1 MNKHFLSIIIAASLG
16 LTGCGG
22 DSKTTG
28 APTIDPDTADS
39 LNAETKVNFDII
51 SNPSSPVIV
60 TPTYLAMDQEDGTL
74 SIESTATD
82 PTDISNPVVAMGATD
97 GWSTSQPILVN
108 FTGNPL
114 NPDSAAGSFY
124 LIKSG
129 DPTDTS
135 DSTAP
140 IKLVEGQDYIV
151 QASGDTLTAVLLKP
165 LNPASNYMFAVT
177 NSLEDDQ
184 NNPVGTSG
192 SYATLK
198 STATP
203 PSPAL
208 LPAQAVTQA
217 TEAAFAQVGVD
228 KDNIIFSSW
237 FTTASVGDVLFA
249 AKSATALAINSKPS
263 DIWKGTAIDSSID
276 ITTLDTTLFNI
287 DVPTSEGNTPG
298 GKGEIFKG
306 TIHLPYFLSTDPNN
320 FLTTPW
326 QSGMPSLARI
336 QYVLANGTD
345 AEKLAVQTKIAELNI
360 DPIDFANVATDPA
373 AQQRVLTALTG
384 AEILLPDGKQ
394 LDEARLITRYSPVPK
409 LRSIASIEYT
419 LVLPS
424 DSTNCPSNSV
434 TIYQHGVTS
443 SKEKL
448 IKEENIGG
456 VNSSLADSIIGDQCR
471 AIFAINLPLHGDR
484 DIGGVTAADNP
495 SIYLNLGALTVARDN
510 LRQSTIDVINL
521 KASITRLF
529 VQIDTLAQKAPD
541 QLANL
546 GALAMLNPQAKVNFT
561 GHSLGA
567 MTGINVAN
575 VTNRPTG
582 NDAADQFFAIDQFAL
597 ANPGAEI
604 PYLLLNSGEFGNLI
618 KGNILASSNADFKN
632 QCGDT
637 PIPLCYQGYEAG
649 LISDGSETSL
659 ATLSTIYDSF
669 TQFAY
674 AAQTVLDSVDPINHS
689 LLVPSTASV
698 YLTQVQNDQTIPNLT
713 PPGTTVTGTEIPVPY
728 SPFTGTTPLLK
739 TMQLAPTTASIN
751 GTLVRNAVLFNAGSH
766 SSLLDPSSDTAVTTE
781 MQSEMHSFINGDG
794 KTLTITDTSV
804 LSSQP

>member
-51 SNPSSPVIV
+51 SNPSSPIIV

-74 SIESTATD
+74 SIESTAAD

-108 FTGNPL
+108 FKGNPL

-135 DSTAP
+135 DSTTP
-140 IKLVEGQDYIV
+140 IKLVEGQDYFV

-165 LNPASNYMFAVT
+165 LDPASNYMFAVT
-177 NSLEDDQ
+177 NTLKDDK

-198 STATP
+198 STTTP

-217 TEAAFAQVGVD
+217 TEAAFTQVGVD
-228 KDNIIFSSW
+228 KDSIIFSSW

-276 ITTLDTTLFNI
+276 TTTLDTTLFNI
-287 DVPTSEGNTPG
+287 DVPTSKGNTPSG
-298 GKGEIFKG
+298 NGEIFKG
-306 TIHLPYFLSTDPNN
+306 TIHLPYFLSTDPNI

-326 QSGMPSLARI
+326 QSGMPSLAKI

-360 DPIDFANVATDPA
+360 DPTDFANVAIDPV

-384 AEILLPDGKQ
+384 AEIILPDGEH
-394 LDEARLITRYSPVPK
+394 LDEKRLITRYSPVPK
-409 LRSIASIEYT
+409 LQSIASIEYT

-424 DSTNCPSNSV
+424 DTSACSSSSV
-434 TIYQHGVTS
+434 TIFQHGITS

-448 IKEENIGG
+448 IEEKNIGG
-456 VNSSLADSIIGDQCR
+456 VNSSLADSIIGNQCR

-484 DIGGVTAADNP
+484 GIGGVTAADNP

-529 VQIDTLAQKAPD
+529 SQFSSLTPEEFAALGPLAK
-541 QLANL
+541 
-546 GALAMLNPQAKVNFT
+546 LNPTTGVNFV

-567 MTGINVAN
+567 MTGINVAS
-575 VTNRPTG
+575 VANRPTG
-582 NDAADQFFAIDQFAL
+582 NATADQLFALNQFAF

-604 PYLLLNSGEFGNLI
+604 PYLLLNSGSFGNLI
-618 KGNILASSNADFKN
+618 KGSILASANADFKA
-632 QCGDT
+632 QCGNN
-637 PIPLCYQGYEAG
+637 PIADCYKGYEAT
-649 LISDGSETSL
+649 LINEGSESSI

-698 YLTQVQNDQTIPNLT
+698 YLTQVKNDGTIPNMT
-713 PPGTTVTGTEIPVPY
+713 TVGETVTGTNIPVPY
-728 SPFTGTTPLLK
+728 SPFTGTIPLLK
-739 TMQLAPTTASIN
+739 TMNLTPTDVSIN
-751 GTLVRNAVLFNAGSH
+751 GTLVRNAVLFNGGDH
-766 SSLLDPSSDTAVTTE
+766 SSLLDPSAYESVTVE
-781 MQSEMHSFINGDG
+781 MQKEMHSFINSDG
-794 KTLTITDTSV
+794 KTLSIENDNVINTN
-804 LSSQP
+804 

>member
-51 SNPSSPVIV
+51 SNPSSPIIV

-74 SIESTATD
+74 SIESTVDD

-108 FTGNPL
+108 FKGNPL

-140 IKLVEGQDYIV
+140 IKLVEGQDYFV

-165 LNPASNYMFAVT
+165 LEPASNYMFAVT
-177 NSLEDDQ
+177 NTLKDDK

-228 KDNIIFSSW
+228 KDSIIFSSW

-276 ITTLDTTLFNI
+276 TTTLDSTLFNI
-287 DVPTSEGNTPG
+287 DRPTSKGNTLVG
-298 GKGEIFKG
+298 LGEIFTG
-306 TIHLPYFLSTDPNN
+306 TIHLPYFLDMQPDK
-320 FLTTPW
+320 FLNTPW
-326 QSGMPSLARI
+326 QSGMPSLAKI

-360 DPIDFANVATDPA
+360 DPTDFANVATDPA

-419 LVLPS
+419 LVLPNNPS
-424 DSTNCPSNSV
+424 CKTPLSNSV

-443 SKEKL
+443 SKDTL
-448 IKEENIGG
+448 TQ
-456 VNSSLADSIIGDQCR
+456 SALADTIIGDQCR

-484 DIGGVTAADNP
+484 GIGGVTAADNP

-529 VQIDTLAQKAPD
+529 VQIGTLAQTAPD

-582 NDAADQFFAIDQFAL
+582 NDAADQLFAIDQFAL

-604 PYLLLNSGEFGNLI
+604 PYLLLNSGSFGNLI

-751 GTLVRNAVLFNAGSH
+751 GTLVKNAVLFNAGSH
-766 SSLLDPSSDTAVTTE
+766 SSLLDPSSDAAVTSE

-804 LSSQP
+804 LNAAP

>member
-97 GWSTSQPILVN
+97 GWSTSQPILVS

-263 DIWKGTAIDSSID
+263 DIWKGTAIDSS
-276 ITTLDTTLFNI
+276 LDTTVLDASLFNI
-287 DVPTSEGNTPG
+287 DPPTTPG
-298 GKGEIFKG
+298 TPTPLGKGEVFTG
-306 TIHLPYFLSTDPNN
+306 TIHLPYFLSNDPNK

-326 QSGMPSLARI
+326 QSGLPSIARI
-336 QYVLANGTD
+336 QYILTNGTD
-345 AEKLAVQTKIAELNI
+345 AEKLAVQTKITELNI
-360 DPIDFANVATDPA
+360 DPTDFANVATDPA
-373 AQQRVLTALTG
+373 AQQRVLAALLG
-384 AEILLPDGKQ
+384 SEIILPDGKQ

-443 SKEKL
+443 SKDTL
-448 IKEENIGG
+448 TQ
-456 VNSSLADSIIGDQCR
+456 SALADTIIGDQCR

-529 VQIDTLAQKAPD
+529 SQFSSLTPEQFAALGPLARLKPTAS
-541 QLANL
+541 
-546 GALAMLNPQAKVNFT
+546 VNFV

>member
-51 SNPSSPVIV
+51 SNPSSPIIV

-74 SIESTATD
+74 SIESTVDD

-108 FTGNPL
+108 FKGNPL

-140 IKLVEGQDYIV
+140 IKLVEGQDYLV

-165 LNPASNYMFAVT
+165 LDPASNYMFAVT
-177 NSLEDDQ
+177 NTLKDDK

-217 TEAAFAQVGVD
+217 TEADFAQVGVD
-228 KDNIIFSSW
+228 KDSIIFSSW

-276 ITTLDTTLFNI
+276 TTTLDSTLFNI
-287 DVPTSEGNTPG
+287 DRPTSKGNTLVG
-298 GKGEIFKG
+298 LGEIFTG
-306 TIHLPYFLSTDPNN
+306 TIHLPYFLDMQPDK
-320 FLTTPW
+320 FLNTPW
-326 QSGMPSLARI
+326 QSGMPSLAKI

-360 DPIDFANVATDPA
+360 DPTDFANVATDPA

-419 LVLPS
+419 LVLPNNPS
-424 DSTNCPSNSV
+424 CKTPLSNSV

-443 SKEKL
+443 SKDTL
-448 IKEENIGG
+448 TQ
-456 VNSSLADSIIGDQCR
+456 SALADTIIGDQCR

-484 DIGGVTAADNP
+484 GIGGVTAADNP

-529 VQIDTLAQKAPD
+529 VQIGNLAQTAPD

-582 NDAADQFFAIDQFAL
+582 NDAADQLFAIDQFAL

-604 PYLLLNSGEFGNLI
+604 PYLLLNSGSFGNLI

-751 GTLVRNAVLFNAGSH
+751 GTLVKNAVLFNAGSH
-766 SSLLDPSSDTAVTTE
+766 SSLLDPSSDAAVTSE

-804 LSSQP
+804 LNAAP

>member
-39 LNAETKVNFDII
+39 LNAETKINFDII
-51 SNPSSPVIV
+51 SNPSSPIIV

-74 SIESTATD
+74 SIESTAAD

-108 FTGNPL
+108 FKGNPL

-140 IKLVEGQDYIV
+140 TKLVEGQDYLV

-165 LNPASNYMFAVT
+165 LDPASNYMFAVT
-177 NSLEDDQ
+177 NILKDDK
-184 NNPVGTSG
+184 NNPVGTSS

-217 TEAAFAQVGVD
+217 TETAFTQVGVD
-228 KDNIIFSSW
+228 KDSIIFSSW

-276 ITTLDTTLFNI
+276 TTTLDSTLFNI
-287 DVPTSEGNTPG
+287 DRPTSKGNTLG
-298 GKGEIFKG
+298 GLGEIFTG
-306 TIHLPYFLSTDPNN
+306 TIHLPYFLDMQPDK
-320 FLTTPW
+320 FLNTPW
-326 QSGMPSLARI
+326 QSGMPSLAKI

-360 DPIDFANVATDPA
+360 DPTDFANVATDPA

-419 LVLPS
+419 LVLPNNP
-424 DSTNCPSNSV
+424 NCKTPLSNSV

-443 SKEKL
+443 SKDTL
-448 IKEENIGG
+448 TTTG
-456 VNSSLADSIIGDQCR
+456 LADSLIGDKCR

-484 DIGGVTAADNP
+484 GIGGVTAADNP

-529 VQIDTLAQKAPD
+529 VQIGTLAQTAPD

-546 GALAMLNPQAKVNFT
+546 GVLATLNPQAKVNFT

-582 NDAADQFFAIDQFAL
+582 NDAADQLFAIDQFAL

-604 PYLLLNSGEFGNLI
+604 PYLLLNSGSFGNLI

-637 PIPLCYQGYEAG
+637 SIPLCYQGYEAG

-689 LLVPSTASV
+689 LLVPSTTSV

-728 SPFTGTTPLLK
+728 SPFTGTTPLLN
-739 TMQLAPTTASIN
+739 TMQLVPTTASIN
-751 GTLVRNAVLFNAGSH
+751 GTLVRNAVLFNVGSH
-766 SSLLDPSSDTAVTTE
+766 SSLLDPSSDAAVTSE

-794 KTLTITDTSV
+794 KTLTITDTNV
-804 LSSQP
+804 LNAAP

>member
-28 APTIDPDTADS
+28 APTIDPDIADS

-51 SNPSSPVIV
+51 SNPSSPIIV

-74 SIESTATD
+74 SVESTVDD

-108 FTGNPL
+108 FKGNPL

-124 LIKSG
+124 LIKSC
-129 DPTDTS
+129 DPTDNS
-135 DSTAP
+135 DSTTP
-140 IKLVEGQDYIV
+140 IKLVEGQDYLV

-165 LNPASNYMFAVT
+165 LDPASNYMFAVT
-177 NSLEDDQ
+177 NTLKDDK

-198 STATP
+198 STAEP

-228 KDNIIFSSW
+228 KNSIIFSSW

-276 ITTLDTTLFNI
+276 TATLDSTLFNI
-287 DVPTSEGNTPG
+287 DRPTSKGNTLG
-298 GKGEIFKG
+298 GLGEIFTG
-306 TIHLPYFLSTDPNN
+306 TIHLPYFLSNEPNK

-326 QSGMPSLARI
+326 QSGLPSIARI
-336 QYVLANGTD
+336 QYILNNGTD
-345 AEKLAVQTKIAELNI
+345 AEKLAVQTKITELNI
-360 DPIDFANVATDPA
+360 EPTDFANVATDPA
-373 AQQRVLTALTG
+373 AQQRVLAALLG
-384 AEILLPDGKQ
+384 SEIILPDGKP

-409 LRSIASIEYT
+409 LRSIASMDYT
-419 LVLPS
+419 LVLPNKAEC
-424 DSTNCPSNSV
+424 TAPLSNSV

-443 SKEKL
+443 SKDTL
-448 IKEENIGG
+448 TTTG
-456 VNSSLADSIIGDQCR
+456 LADSLIGDKCR

-484 DIGGVTAADNP
+484 GIGGVTAADNP

-529 VQIDTLAQKAPD
+529 VQIGTLAQTAPD

-546 GALAMLNPQAKVNFT
+546 GALAMLNPQEKVNFT

-582 NDAADQFFAIDQFAL
+582 NDAADQLFAIDQFAL

-604 PYLLLNSGEFGNLI
+604 PYLLLNSGSFGNLI

-713 PPGTTVTGTEIPVPY
+713 PLGTTVTGTEIPVPY

-751 GTLVRNAVLFNAGSH
+751 GTLVKNAVLFNAGSH
-766 SSLLDPSSDTAVTTE
+766 SSLLDPSSDPAVTSE

-794 KTLTITDTSV
+794 KTLTITNANV
-804 LSSQP
+804 LNAAP

>member
-1 MNKHFLSIIIAASLG
+1 MNKHILSIIVAASLG

-28 APTIDPDTADS
+28 APTIDPDTANS
-39 LNAETKVNFDII
+39 LNAATKVNFDIV
-51 SNPSSPVIV
+51 SNPSSPTIV

-74 SIESTATD
+74 SIESTAAD

-129 DPTDTS
+129 DPTDTL

-140 IKLVEGQDYIV
+140 IKLVEGQDYLV
-151 QASGDTLTAVLLKP
+151 QAAGDTLTAVLLKP
-165 LNPASNYMFAVT
+165 LDPASNYMFAVT
-177 NSLEDDQ
+177 NSLKDEQ

-203 PSPAL
+203 PSAAL
-208 LPAQAVTQA
+208 LPAQAITQA
-217 TEAAFAQVGVD
+217 TEAAFEQVGVD
-228 KDNIIFSSW
+228 KDSIIFSSW

-263 DIWKGTAIDSSID
+263 NIWKGTAIDSSID
-276 ITTLDTTLFNI
+276 TAVLDTTLFKI
-287 DVPTSEGNTPG
+287 EPPTTPSAPTLL
-298 GKGEIFKG
+298 GKGEIFSG
-306 TIHLPYFLSTDPNN
+306 TIHLPYFLSNDPNK

-326 QSGMPSLARI
+326 QSGLPSIARI
-336 QYVLANGTD
+336 QYILTNGTD
-345 AEKLAVQTKIAELNI
+345 AEKLAVQSKIIELNI
-360 DPIDFANVATDPA
+360 DPTDFANVATDPA
-373 AQQRVLTALTG
+373 AQQRVLAALLG
-384 AEILLPDGKQ
+384 SEIILPDGKQ

-409 LRSIASIEYT
+409 LRSIASMEYT
-419 LVLPS
+419 LVLP
-424 DSTNCPSNSV
+424 NKAECAVPLSNSI

-443 SKEKL
+443 NKDTL
-448 IKEENIGG
+448 IQ
-456 VNSSLADSIIGDQCR
+456 SALADNMIGNDCR

-484 DIGGVTAADNP
+484 GVGGVTAADNP
-495 SIYLNLGALTVARDN
+495 SVFLNLAALTVARDN

-529 VQIDTLAQKAPD
+529 LQIGTLAQTAPE
-541 QLANL
+541 QLASL
-546 GALAMLNPQAKVNFT
+546 GALARLDPTAEVNFA

-567 MTGINVAN
+567 MTGINVAS
-575 VTNRPTG
+575 VANRPTG
-582 NDAADQFFAIDQFAL
+582 NATADQLFAVNQFAF

-604 PYLLLNSGEFGNLI
+604 PYLLLNSGSFGNLI
-618 KGNILASSNADFKN
+618 KGNILASANADFKA
-632 QCGDT
+632 QCGNN
-637 PIPLCYQGYEAG
+637 PIADCYQGYEAT
-649 LISDGSETSL
+649 LINDGSENSL
-659 ATLSTIYDSF
+659 ATLSSIYNSF

-698 YLTQVQNDQTIPNLT
+698 YLTQVKDDGTIPNNT
-713 PPGTTVTGTEIPVPY
+713 PLGATVAGTEIPVPY
-728 SPFTGTTPLLK
+728 SPFTGTSPLIK
-739 TMQLAPTTASIN
+739 TMQLAPTTASID

-766 SSLLDPSSDTAVTTE
+766 SSLLDPTANAAVTAE
-781 MQSEMHSFINGDG
+781 MQSQMHSFVNGDG

-804 LSSQP
+804 LNSQP

>member
-1 MNKHFLSIIIAASLG
+1 MNKHILSIIVAASLG

-28 APTIDPDTADS
+28 APTIDPDTANS
-39 LNAETKVNFDII
+39 LNAATKVNFDIV
-51 SNPSSPVIV
+51 SNPTSPTIV

-74 SIESTATD
+74 SVESSADD
-82 PTDISNPVVAMGATD
+82 PNDISNPVVAMGATD

-108 FTGNPL
+108 FKGNPL
-114 NPDSAAGSFY
+114 NPDSATGSFY

-129 DPTDTS
+129 DPTDSS
-135 DSTAP
+135 DTTAP
-140 IKLVEGQDYIV
+140 TKLVEGQDYVV
-151 QASGDTLTAVLLKP
+151 QAAGDTLTALLLKP
-165 LNPASNYMFAVT
+165 LDPASNYMFAVT
-177 NSLEDDQ
+177 NALKDDQ

-203 PSPAL
+203 PSDAL
-208 LPAQAVTQA
+208 LPAQAITQA

-228 KDNIIFSSW
+228 KNSIIFSSW

-263 DIWKGTAIDSSID
+263 DIWKGTAIDSYID
-276 ITTLDTTLFNI
+276 TTVLDATLFNI
-287 DVPTSEGNTPG
+287 EPPTLQ
-298 GKGEIFKG
+298 GETLGTLGQVFTG
-306 TIHLPYFLSTDPNN
+306 TIHLPYFLSAEPDK

-326 QSGMPSLARI
+326 QSGLPSIARI
-336 QYVLANGTD
+336 QYVLTNGTD

-360 DPIDFANVATDPA
+360 DPTDFANIATDPA
-373 AQQRVLTALTG
+373 AQQRVLTALLG
-384 AEILLPDGKQ
+384 SEIILPDGKQ

-409 LRSIASIEYT
+409 LRSIASMEYT
-419 LVLPS
+419 LVLPNKAEC
-424 DSTNCPSNSV
+424 TAPLSNSI

-443 SKEKL
+443 SKETL
-448 IKEENIGG
+448 IQ
-456 VNSSLADSIIGDQCR
+456 SALADNMIGNDCR

-484 DIGGVTAADNP
+484 GVGGVTAADNP
-495 SIYLNLGALTVARDN
+495 SVFLNLAALTVARDN

-521 KASITRLF
+521 KAVITRLF
-529 VQIDTLAQKAPD
+529 VQIGTLAQTAPE
-541 QLANL
+541 QLASL
-546 GALAMLNPQAKVNFT
+546 GALARLDPTAEVNFA

-567 MTGINVAN
+567 MTGINVAS
-575 VTNRPTG
+575 VANRPTG
-582 NDAADQFFAIDQFAL
+582 NATADQLFAVNQFAF

-604 PYLLLNSGEFGNLI
+604 PYLLLNSGSFGNLI
-618 KGNILASSNADFKN
+618 KGSILASANADFKA
-632 QCGDT
+632 QCGNN
-637 PIPLCYQGYEAG
+637 PIADCYQGYEAT
-649 LISDGSETSL
+649 LINEGSESAL
-659 ATLSTIYDSF
+659 ATLGSIYSSF

-698 YLTQVQNDQTIPNLT
+698 YLTQVKNDETIPNNT
-713 PPGTTVTGTEIPVPY
+713 PLGATVAGTDIPVPY
-728 SPFTGTTPLLK
+728 SPFTGTLPLIK

-766 SSLLDPSSDTAVTTE
+766 SSLLDPTANAAVTNE
-781 MQSEMHSFINGDG
+781 MQSQMHSFVNGDG
-794 KTLTITDTSV
+794 KTLTITDTTV
-804 LSSQP
+804 LSSEP

>member
-1 MNKHFLSIIIAASLG
+1 MNKHILSIIVAASLG

-28 APTIDPDTADS
+28 APTIDPDTANS
-39 LNAETKVNFDII
+39 LNAATKVNFDIV
-51 SNPSSPVIV
+51 SNPSSPTIV

-74 SIESTATD
+74 SIESTAAD

-108 FTGNPL
+108 FTGDPL

-129 DPTDTS
+129 DPTDAL

-140 IKLVEGQDYIV
+140 IKLVEGQDYLV
-151 QASGDTLTAVLLKP
+151 QAAGDTLTAVLLKP
-165 LNPASNYMFAVT
+165 LDPASNYMFAVT
-177 NSLEDDQ
+177 NSLKDEQ

-203 PSPAL
+203 PSAAL
-208 LPAQAVTQA
+208 LPAQAITQA
-217 TEAAFAQVGVD
+217 TEAAFDQVGVD
-228 KDNIIFSSW
+228 KDSIIFSSW

-276 ITTLDTTLFNI
+276 TTVLDTTLFNI
-287 DVPTSEGNTPG
+287 EPPTTLSAPTLL
-298 GKGEIFKG
+298 GKGEIFTG
-306 TIHLPYFLSTDPNN
+306 TIHLPYFLSNDPNN

-326 QSGMPSLARI
+326 QSGLPSIARI
-336 QYVLANGTD
+336 QYILTNGTD
-345 AEKLAVQTKIAELNI
+345 AEKLAVQSKIIELNI
-360 DPIDFANVATDPA
+360 DPTDFANVATDPA
-373 AQQRVLTALTG
+373 AQQRVLAALLG
-384 AEILLPDGKQ
+384 SEIILPDGKQ

-409 LRSIASIEYT
+409 LRSIASMEYT

-443 SKEKL
+443 SKDTL
-448 IKEENIGG
+448 TATG
-456 VNSSLADSIIGDQCR
+456 LADSMIGNDCR

-484 DIGGVTAADNP
+484 GVGGVTAADNP
-495 SIYLNLGALTVARDN
+495 SVFLNLAALTVARDN

-529 VQIDTLAQKAPD
+529 LQIGTLAQSAPE
-541 QLANL
+541 QLASL
-546 GALAMLNPQAKVNFT
+546 GALARLDPTAEVNFA

-567 MTGINVAN
+567 MTGINVAS
-575 VTNRPTG
+575 VANRPTG
-582 NDAADQFFAIDQFAL
+582 NATADQLFAVNQFAF

-604 PYLLLNSGEFGNLI
+604 PYLLLNSGSFGNLI
-618 KGNILASSNADFKN
+618 KGNILASANADFKA
-632 QCGDT
+632 QCGNN
-637 PIPLCYQGYEAG
+637 PIADCYQGYEAT
-649 LISDGSETSL
+649 LINEGSESSL
-659 ATLSTIYDSF
+659 ATLGSIYSSF

-698 YLTQVQNDQTIPNLT
+698 YLTQVKDDETIPNNT
-713 PPGTTVTGTEIPVPY
+713 PLGATVAGTEIPVPY
-728 SPFTGTTPLLK
+728 SPFTGTSPLIK
-739 TMQLAPTTASIN
+739 TMQLAPTTTSIN

-766 SSLLDPSSDTAVTTE
+766 SSLLDPTANAAVTGE
-781 MQSEMHSFINGDG
+781 MQSQMHSFVNGDG

-804 LSSQP
+804 LNSQP

>member
-1 MNKHFLSIIIAASLG
+1 MNKHILSIIVAASLG

-28 APTIDPDTADS
+28 APTIDPDTANS
-39 LNAETKVNFDII
+39 LNAATKVNFDIV
-51 SNPSSPVIV
+51 SNPSSPTIV

-74 SIESTATD
+74 SIESTAAD
-82 PTDISNPVVAMGATD
+82 PTNISNPVVAMGATD

-108 FTGNPL
+108 FTGDPL

-129 DPTDTS
+129 DPTDTL

-140 IKLVEGQDYIV
+140 IKLVEGQDYLV
-151 QASGDTLTAVLLKP
+151 QAAGDTLTAVLLKP
-165 LNPASNYMFAVT
+165 LDPASNYMFAVT
-177 NSLEDDQ
+177 NSLKDEQ

-203 PSPAL
+203 PSAAL
-208 LPAQAVTQA
+208 LPAQAITQA
-217 TEAAFAQVGVD
+217 TEAAFDQVGVD
-228 KDNIIFSSW
+228 KDSIIFSSW

-276 ITTLDTTLFNI
+276 TTVLDTTLFNI
-287 DVPTSEGNTPG
+287 EPPTTPSAPTLL
-298 GKGEIFKG
+298 GKGEIFTG
-306 TIHLPYFLSTDPNN
+306 TIHLPYFLSTEPDK

-326 QSGMPSLARI
+326 QSGLPSIARI
-336 QYVLANGTD
+336 QYILTNGTD
-345 AEKLAVQTKIAELNI
+345 AEKLAVQSKIIELNI
-360 DPIDFANVATDPA
+360 DPTDFANVATDPA
-373 AQQRVLTALTG
+373 AQQRVLAALLG
-384 AEILLPDGKQ
+384 SEIILPDGKQ

-409 LRSIASIEYT
+409 LRSIASMEYT
-419 LVLPS
+419 LVLP
-424 DSTNCPSNSV
+424 NKAECAAPLSNSI

-443 SKEKL
+443 NKETL
-448 IKEENIGG
+448 IQ
-456 VNSSLADSIIGDQCR
+456 SALADNMIGNECR

-484 DIGGVTAADNP
+484 GVGGVTAADNP
-495 SIYLNLGALTVARDN
+495 SVFLNLAALTVARDN

-521 KASITRLF
+521 KAAITRLF
-529 VQIDTLAQKAPD
+529 SLLPSLTTEQFIA
-541 QLANL
+541 L
-546 GALAMLNPQAKVNFT
+546 GPLTRLDPTAEVNFA

-567 MTGINVAN
+567 MTGINVAS
-575 VTNRPTG
+575 VANRPTG
-582 NDAADQFFAIDQFAL
+582 NATADQLFAINQFAF

-604 PYLLLNSGEFGNLI
+604 PYLLLNSGSFGNLI
-618 KGNILASSNADFKN
+618 KGNILASANADFKK

-637 PIPLCYQGYEAG
+637 SIADCYQGYEAT
-649 LISDGSETSL
+649 LINDGSENSL
-659 ATLSTIYDSF
+659 ATLGSIYSSF

-689 LLVPSTASV
+689 LLVPSTTSI
-698 YLTQVQNDQTIPNLT
+698 YLTQVKDDETIPNNT
-713 PPGTTVTGTEIPVPY
+713 PLGATVAGTEIPVPY
-728 SPFTGTTPLLK
+728 SPFTGTSPLIK
-739 TMQLAPTTASIN
+739 TMQLTPTTASID
-751 GTLVRNAVLFNAGSH
+751 GSLVRNAVLFNAGSH
-766 SSLLDPSSDTAVTTE
+766 SSLRDTTGNAAVTNE
-781 MQSEMHSFINGDG
+781 MQSQMHSFVNGDG

>member
-1 MNKHFLSIIIAASLG
+1 MNKHILSIIVAASLG

-28 APTIDPDTADS
+28 APTIDPDTANS
-39 LNAETKVNFDII
+39 LNAATKVNFDIV
-51 SNPSSPVIV
+51 SNPSSPTIV

-74 SIESTATD
+74 SIESTAAD
-82 PTDISNPVVAMGATD
+82 PTNISNPVVAMGATD

-129 DPTDTS
+129 DPTDTL

-140 IKLVEGQDYIV
+140 IKLVEGQDYLV
-151 QASGDTLTAVLLKP
+151 QAAGDTLTAVLLKP
-165 LNPASNYMFAVT
+165 LDPASNYMFAVT
-177 NSLEDDQ
+177 NSLKDEQ

-203 PSPAL
+203 PSAAL
-208 LPAQAVTQA
+208 LPAQAITQA
-217 TEAAFAQVGVD
+217 TEAAFDQVGVD
-228 KDNIIFSSW
+228 KDSIIFSSW

-276 ITTLDTTLFNI
+276 TTVLDTTLFNI
-287 DVPTSEGNTPG
+287 EPPTTPSAPTLL
-298 GKGEIFKG
+298 GKGEIFTG
-306 TIHLPYFLSTDPNN
+306 TIHLPYFLSNDPNK

-326 QSGMPSLARI
+326 QSGLPSIARI
-336 QYVLANGTD
+336 QYILTNGTD

-373 AQQRVLTALTG
+373 AQQRILAALLG
-384 AEILLPDGKQ
+384 SEIILPDGKQ

-409 LRSIASIEYT
+409 LRSIASMEYT

-443 SKEKL
+443 SKDTL
-448 IKEENIGG
+448 TATG
-456 VNSSLADSIIGDQCR
+456 LADSMIGDKCR

-484 DIGGVTAADNP
+484 GVGGVTAADNP
-495 SIYLNLGALTVARDN
+495 SVFLNLAALTVARDN

-529 VQIDTLAQKAPD
+529 LQIGTLAQTAPE
-541 QLANL
+541 QLVSL
-546 GALAMLNPQAKVNFT
+546 GALARLDPTAEVNFA

-567 MTGINVAN
+567 MTGINVAS
-575 VTNRPTG
+575 VANRPTG
-582 NDAADQFFAIDQFAL
+582 NTTADQLFAIHQFAF

-604 PYLLLNSGEFGNLI
+604 PYLLLNSGSFGNLI
-618 KGNILASSNADFKN
+618 KGNILASANADFKA
-632 QCGDT
+632 QCGNN
-637 PIPLCYQGYEAG
+637 PIADCYQGYEAT
-649 LISDGSETSL
+649 LINDGSESSL
-659 ATLSTIYDSF
+659 ATLSSIYSSF

-674 AAQTVLDSVDPINHS
+674 AAQNVLDSVDPINHS

-698 YLTQVQNDQTIPNLT
+698 YLTQVKDDGTIPNNT
-713 PPGTTVTGTEIPVPY
+713 PLGTTVAGTEIPVPY
-728 SPFTGTTPLLK
+728 SPFTGTSPLIK
-739 TMQLAPTTASIN
+739 TMQLAPTTTSIN

-766 SSLLDPSSDTAVTTE
+766 SSLLDPTVNAAVTSE
-781 MQSEMHSFINGDG
+781 MQSQMHSFVNGDG

>member
-1 MNKHFLSIIIAASLG
+1 MNKHILSIIVAASLG

-28 APTIDPDTADS
+28 APTIDPDTANS
-39 LNAETKVNFDII
+39 LNAATKINFDIV
-51 SNPSSPVIV
+51 SNPSSPTIV

-74 SIESTATD
+74 SIESTAAD

-129 DPTDTS
+129 DPTDTL

-140 IKLVEGQDYIV
+140 IKLVEGQDYLV
-151 QASGDTLTAVLLKP
+151 QAAGDTLTAVLLKP
-165 LNPASNYMFAVT
+165 LDPASNYMSAVT
-177 NSLEDDQ
+177 NSLKDEQ

-203 PSPAL
+203 PSAAL
-208 LPAQAVTQA
+208 LPAQAITQA
-217 TEAAFAQVGVD
+217 TEAAFEQVGVD
-228 KDNIIFSSW
+228 KDSIIFSSW

-263 DIWKGTAIDSSID
+263 DIWKGTAIDSNID
-276 ITTLDTTLFNI
+276 TAVLDSTLFKI
-287 DVPTSEGNTPG
+287 ETPTLQGETV
-298 GKGEIFKG
+298 GKLGQVFTG
-306 TIHLPYFLSTDPNN
+306 TIHLPYFLSNEPNN

-326 QSGMPSLARI
+326 QSGLPSIARI
-336 QYVLANGTD
+336 QYILTNGTD

-360 DPIDFANVATDPA
+360 DPTDFANVATDPV
-373 AQQRVLTALTG
+373 AQQRVLAALLG
-384 AEILLPDGKQ
+384 SEIILPDGKP
-394 LDEARLITRYSPVPK
+394 LDKARLITRYSPVPK
-409 LRSIASIEYT
+409 LRSIASMEYT

-443 SKEKL
+443 SKDTL
-448 IKEENIGG
+448 TATG
-456 VNSSLADSIIGDQCR
+456 LADSMIGDKCR

-484 DIGGVTAADNP
+484 GVGGVTAADNP
-495 SIYLNLGALTVARDN
+495 SVFLNLAALTVARDN

-521 KASITRLF
+521 KAAITRLF
-529 VQIDTLAQKAPD
+529 LQIGTLAQTAPE
-541 QLANL
+541 QLASL
-546 GALAMLNPQAKVNFT
+546 GALARLDPTAEVNFA

-567 MTGINVAN
+567 MTGINVAS
-575 VTNRPTG
+575 VANRPTG
-582 NDAADQFFAIDQFAL
+582 NATADQLFAVNQFAF

-604 PYLLLNSGEFGNLI
+604 PYLLLNSGSFGNLI
-618 KGNILASSNADFKN
+618 KGNILASANADFKK

-637 PIPLCYQGYEAG
+637 SIADCYEGYEAT
-649 LISDGSETSL
+649 LINDGSESSL
-659 ATLSTIYDSF
+659 ATLSSIYSSF

-698 YLTQVQNDQTIPNLT
+698 YLTQVKDDGTIPNNT
-713 PPGTTVTGTEIPVPY
+713 PLGATVAGTEIPVPY
-728 SPFTGTTPLLK
+728 SPFTGTSPLIK
-739 TMQLAPTTASIN
+739 TMQLAPTTASID

-766 SSLLDPSSDTAVTTE
+766 SSLLDPTVNAAVTSE
-781 MQSEMHSFINGDG
+781 MQSQMHSFVNGDG

>member
-51 SNPSSPVIV
+51 SNPSSPIIV

-74 SIESTATD
+74 SIESTAAD

-108 FTGNPL
+108 FKGNPL

-129 DPTDTS
+129 DPSDNS
-135 DSTAP
+135 DSTTP
-140 IKLVEGQDYIV
+140 IKLVEGQDYLV

-165 LNPASNYMFAVT
+165 LDPASNYMFAVT
-177 NSLEDDQ
+177 NTLKDDK

-198 STATP
+198 STAEP

-228 KDNIIFSSW
+228 KNSIIFSSW

-276 ITTLDTTLFNI
+276 TATLDSTLFNI
-287 DVPTSEGNTPG
+287 DRPTSKGNTLG
-298 GKGEIFKG
+298 GLGEIFTG
-306 TIHLPYFLSTDPNN
+306 TIHLPYFLSNEPNK

-326 QSGMPSLARI
+326 QSGLPSIARI
-336 QYVLANGTD
+336 QYILKNGTD
-345 AEKLAVQTKIAELNI
+345 AEKLAVQTKITELNI
-360 DPIDFANVATDPA
+360 DPTDFANVATDHA
-373 AQQRVLTALTG
+373 AQQRVLAALLG
-384 AEILLPDGKQ
+384 SEIILPDGKP

-409 LRSIASIEYT
+409 LRSIASMEYT
-419 LVLPS
+419 LVLPNKPEC
-424 DSTNCPSNSV
+424 TAPLSNSV

-443 SKEKL
+443 SKDTL
-448 IKEENIGG
+448 TTTG
-456 VNSSLADSIIGDQCR
+456 LADSLIGDKCR

-484 DIGGVTAADNP
+484 GIGGVTAADNP

-529 VQIDTLAQKAPD
+529 AQIGTLEETAPA

-546 GALAMLNPQAKVNFT
+546 GALAMLNPTTSVNFA

-567 MTGINVAN
+567 MTGINVAS
-575 VTNRPTG
+575 VANRPIG
-582 NDAADQFFAIDQFAL
+582 NATADQLFALNQFAF

-604 PYLLLNSGEFGNLI
+604 PYLLLNSGSFGNLI
-618 KGNILASSNADFKN
+618 KGSILASANADFKA
-632 QCGDT
+632 QCGNN
-637 PIPLCYQGYEAG
+637 PIADCYKGYEAT
-649 LISDGSETSL
+649 LINEGSESSI

-713 PPGTTVTGTEIPVPY
+713 PLGTTVTGTEIPVPY

-739 TMQLAPTTASIN
+739 TMQLAPTTTSIN
-751 GTLVRNAVLFNAGSH
+751 GTLVKNAVLFNAGSH
-766 SSLLDPSSDTAVTTE
+766 SSLLAPSSDPAVTSE
-781 MQSEMHSFINGDG
+781 MQSEMHSFINSDG
-794 KTLTITDTSV
+794 KTLTITNANV
-804 LSSQP
+804 LNALP

>member
-1 MNKHFLSIIIAASLG
+1 MNKHILSIIVAASLG

-28 APTIDPDTADS
+28 APTIDPDTANS
-39 LNAETKVNFDII
+39 LNAATKVNFDIV
-51 SNPSSPVIV
+51 SNPSSPTIV

-74 SIESTATD
+74 SIESTAAD

-108 FTGNPL
+108 FAGNPL
-114 NPDSAAGSFY
+114 NPDSATGSFY

-129 DPTDTS
+129 DPTDTL

-140 IKLVEGQDYIV
+140 IKLVEGQDYLV
-151 QASGDTLTAVLLKP
+151 QAAGDTLTAVLLKP
-165 LNPASNYMFAVT
+165 LDPASNYMFAVT
-177 NSLEDDQ
+177 NSLKDEQ

-203 PSPAL
+203 PSAAL
-208 LPAQAVTQA
+208 LPAQAITQA
-217 TEAAFAQVGVD
+217 TEAAFEQVGVD
-228 KDNIIFSSW
+228 KDSIIFSSW

-249 AKSATALAINSKPS
+249 AKSATALAIDSKPS

-276 ITTLDTTLFNI
+276 TAALDANLFKIETPTLQGET
-287 DVPTSEGNTPG
+287 V
-298 GKGEIFKG
+298 GKLGQVFTG
-306 TIHLPYFLSTDPNN
+306 TIHLPYFLSNDPNN

-326 QSGMPSLARI
+326 QSGLPNIARI
-336 QYVLANGTD
+336 QYVLTNGTD

-373 AQQRVLTALTG
+373 AQQRVLAALLG
-384 AEILLPDGKQ
+384 SEIILPDGKQ

-409 LRSIASIEYT
+409 LRSIASMEYT
-419 LVLPS
+419 LVLP
-424 DSTNCPSNSV
+424 NKAECAAPLSNSI

-443 SKEKL
+443 NKETL
-448 IKEENIGG
+448 IQ
-456 VNSSLADSIIGDQCR
+456 SALADNMIGNDCR

-484 DIGGVTAADNP
+484 GVGGVTAADNP
-495 SIYLNLGALTVARDN
+495 SVFLNLAALTVARDN

-529 VQIDTLAQKAPD
+529 LQIGTLAKTAPE
-541 QLANL
+541 QLASL
-546 GALAMLNPQAKVNFT
+546 GALARLDLTAEVNFA

-567 MTGINVAN
+567 MTGINVAS
-575 VTNRPTG
+575 VANRPTG
-582 NDAADQFFAIDQFAL
+582 NATADQLFAVNQFAF

-604 PYLLLNSGEFGNLI
+604 PYLLLNSGSFGNLI
-618 KGNILASSNADFKN
+618 KGNILASANTDFKA
-632 QCGDT
+632 QCGNN
-637 PIPLCYQGYEAG
+637 PIADCYEGYEAT
-649 LISDGSETSL
+649 LINEGSENSL
-659 ATLSTIYDSF
+659 ATLGSIYSSF

-698 YLTQVQNDQTIPNLT
+698 YLTQVKDDKTIPNNT
-713 PPGTTVTGTEIPVPY
+713 PLGATVAGTEIPVPY
-728 SPFTGTTPLLK
+728 SPFTGTSPLIK
-739 TMQLAPTTASIN
+739 TMQLAPTTISIS

-766 SSLLDPSSDTAVTTE
+766 SSLLDPTANAAVTGE
-781 MQSEMHSFINGDG
+781 MQSQMHSFVNGDG

>member
-1 MNKHFLSIIIAASLG
+1 MNKHILSIIVAASLG

-28 APTIDPDTADS
+28 APTIDPDTANS
-39 LNAETKVNFDII
+39 LNAATKVNFDIV
-51 SNPSSPVIV
+51 SNPSSPTIV

-74 SIESTATD
+74 SIESTAAD

-129 DPTDTS
+129 DPTDTL

-140 IKLVEGQDYIV
+140 IKLVEGQDYLV
-151 QASGDTLTAVLLKP
+151 QAAGDTLTAVLLKP
-165 LNPASNYMFAVT
+165 LDPASNYMFAVT
-177 NSLEDDQ
+177 NSLKDEQ

-203 PSPAL
+203 PSAAL
-208 LPAQAVTQA
+208 LPAQAITQA
-217 TEAAFAQVGVD
+217 TEAAFEQVGVD
-228 KDNIIFSSW
+228 KDSIIFSSW

-249 AKSATALAINSKPS
+249 AKSATALAMDSKPS
-263 DIWKGTAIDSSID
+263 NIWKGTAIDSSID
-276 ITTLDTTLFNI
+276 TAVLDSTLFNI
-287 DVPTSEGNTPG
+287 EPPTTPSTPTLL
-298 GKGEIFKG
+298 GKGEIFTG
-306 TIHLPYFLSTDPNN
+306 TIHLPYFLSTEPDK

-326 QSGMPSLARI
+326 QSGLPSIARI
-336 QYVLANGTD
+336 QYILTNGTD
-345 AEKLAVQTKIAELNI
+345 AEKLAVQSKIIELNI
-360 DPIDFANVATDPA
+360 DPTDFANVATDPA
-373 AQQRVLTALTG
+373 AQQRVLAALLG
-384 AEILLPDGKQ
+384 SEIILPDGKQ

-409 LRSIASIEYT
+409 LRSIASMEYT
-419 LVLPS
+419 LVLP
-424 DSTNCPSNSV
+424 NKAECAAPLSNSI

-443 SKEKL
+443 NKETL
-448 IKEENIGG
+448 IQ
-456 VNSSLADSIIGDQCR
+456 SALADNMIGNECR

-484 DIGGVTAADNP
+484 GVGGVTAADNP
-495 SIYLNLGALTVARDN
+495 SVFLNLAALTVARDN

-521 KASITRLF
+521 KAAITRLF
-529 VQIDTLAQKAPD
+529 SLLPSLTPEQFIA
-541 QLANL
+541 L
-546 GALAMLNPQAKVNFT
+546 GPLTRLDPTAEVNFA

-567 MTGINVAN
+567 MTGINVAS
-575 VTNRPTG
+575 VANRPTG
-582 NDAADQFFAIDQFAL
+582 NATADQLFAINQFAF

-604 PYLLLNSGEFGNLI
+604 PYLLLNSGSFGNLI
-618 KGNILASSNADFKN
+618 KGNILASANADFKK

-637 PIPLCYQGYEAG
+637 SIADCYEGYEAT
-649 LISDGSETSL
+649 LINDGSENSL
-659 ATLSTIYDSF
+659 ATLGSIYSSF

-689 LLVPSTASV
+689 LLVPSTTSI
-698 YLTQVQNDQTIPNLT
+698 YLTQVKDDETIPNNT
-713 PPGTTVTGTEIPVPY
+713 PLGATVAGTEIPVPY
-728 SPFTGTTPLLK
+728 SPFTGTSPLIK
-739 TMQLAPTTASIN
+739 TMQLTPTTASID
-751 GTLVRNAVLFNAGSH
+751 GSLVRNAVLFNAGSH
-766 SSLLDPSSDTAVTTE
+766 SSLLRDTTGNAAVTNE
-781 MQSEMHSFINGDG
+781 MQSQMHSFVNGDG

>member
-1 MNKHFLSIIIAASLG
+1 MNKHILSIIVAASLG

-28 APTIDPDTADS
+28 APTIDPDTANS
-39 LNAETKVNFDII
+39 LNAATTVNFDIV
-51 SNPSSPVIV
+51 SNPTSPTIV
-60 TPTYLAMDQEDGTL
+60 MPTYLAMDQEDGTL
-74 SIESTATD
+74 SVESSADD
-82 PTDISNPVVAMGATD
+82 PNDISNPVVAMGATD

-108 FTGNPL
+108 FKGNPL
-114 NPDSAAGSFY
+114 NPDSATGSFY

-129 DPTDTS
+129 DPTDSLDT
-135 DSTAP
+135 TAP
-140 IKLVEGQDYIV
+140 IKLVEGQDYVV
-151 QASGDTLTAVLLKP
+151 QAAGDTLTALLLKP
-165 LNPASNYMFAVT
+165 LDPASNYMFAVT
-177 NSLEDDQ
+177 NALKDDQ

-203 PSPAL
+203 PSDAL
-208 LPAQAVTQA
+208 LPAQAITQA

-228 KDNIIFSSW
+228 KNSIIFSSW

-249 AKSATALAINSKPS
+249 AKSTTALALEINSKPS
-263 DIWKGTAIDSSID
+263 DIWKGTAIDSNID
-276 ITTLDTTLFNI
+276 TAILDATLFNLEP
-287 DVPTSEGNTPG
+287 PTTPSTPTLL
-298 GKGEIFKG
+298 GKGEIFTG
-306 TIHLPYFLSTDPNN
+306 TIHLPYFLSTEPDK

-326 QSGMPSLARI
+326 QSGLPSIARI
-336 QYVLANGTD
+336 QYVLTNGTD

-360 DPIDFANVATDPA
+360 DPTDFANIATDPA
-373 AQQRVLTALTG
+373 AQQRVLAALLG
-384 AEILLPDGKQ
+384 SEIILPDGKQ

-409 LRSIASIEYT
+409 LRSIASMEYT

-443 SKEKL
+443 SKDTL
-448 IKEENIGG
+448 TATG
-456 VNSSLADSIIGDQCR
+456 LADSIIGDDCR

-484 DIGGVTAADNP
+484 GVGGVTAADNP
-495 SIYLNLGALTVARDN
+495 SVFLNLAALTVARDN

-521 KASITRLF
+521 KAAITRLF
-529 VQIDTLAQKAPD
+529 VQIGTLAQTAPE
-541 QLANL
+541 QLASL
-546 GALAMLNPQAKVNFT
+546 GALARLDPTAEVNFA

-567 MTGINVAN
+567 MTGINVAS
-575 VTNRPTG
+575 VANRPTG
-582 NDAADQFFAIDQFAL
+582 NATADQLFAVNQFAF

-604 PYLLLNSGEFGNLI
+604 PYLLLNSGSFGNLI
-618 KGNILASSNADFKN
+618 KGSILASANADFKA
-632 QCGDT
+632 QCGNN
-637 PIPLCYQGYEAG
+637 PIADCYQGYEAT
-649 LISDGSETSL
+649 LINEGSESAL
-659 ATLSTIYDSF
+659 ATLGSIYNSF

-698 YLTQVQNDQTIPNLT
+698 YLTQVKNDETIPNNT
-713 PPGTTVTGTEIPVPY
+713 PLGATVAGTDIPVPY
-728 SPFTGTTPLLK
+728 SPFTGTLPLIK

-766 SSLLDPSSDTAVTTE
+766 SSLLDPTANAAVTGE
-781 MQSEMHSFINGDG
+781 MQSQMHSFVNGDG
-794 KTLTITDTSV
+794 KTLTITDTTV
-804 LSSQP
+804 LTSEP

>member
-51 SNPSSPVIV
+51 SNPSSPIIV

-74 SIESTATD
+74 SIESTVDD

-108 FTGNPL
+108 FKGNPL

-140 IKLVEGQDYIV
+140 IKLVEGQDYLV

-165 LNPASNYMFAVT
+165 LDPASNYMFAVT
-177 NSLEDDQ
+177 NTLKDDK

-228 KDNIIFSSW
+228 KDSIIFSSW

-276 ITTLDTTLFNI
+276 TTTLDSTLFNI
-287 DVPTSEGNTPG
+287 DRPTSKGNTLVG
-298 GKGEIFKG
+298 LGEIFTG
-306 TIHLPYFLSTDPNN
+306 TIHLPYFLDMQPDK
-320 FLTTPW
+320 FLNTPW
-326 QSGMPSLARI
+326 QSGMPSLAKI

-360 DPIDFANVATDPA
+360 DPTDFANVATDPA

-419 LVLPS
+419 LVLPNNPS
-424 DSTNCPSNSV
+424 CKTPLSNSV

-443 SKEKL
+443 SKDTL
-448 IKEENIGG
+448 TQ
-456 VNSSLADSIIGDQCR
+456 SALADTIIGDQCR

-484 DIGGVTAADNP
+484 GIGGVTAADNP

-529 VQIDTLAQKAPD
+529 VQIGTLAQTAPD

-582 NDAADQFFAIDQFAL
+582 NDAADQLFAIDQFAL

-604 PYLLLNSGEFGNLI
+604 PYLLLNSGSFGNLI

-751 GTLVRNAVLFNAGSH
+751 GTLVKNAVLFNAGSH
-766 SSLLDPSSDTAVTTE
+766 SSLLDPSSDAAVTSE

-794 KTLTITDTSV
+794 KTLTITDTNV
-804 LSSQP
+804 LNAAP